1 MQATHWPYL
10 MHRHFKYS
18 WHRRARHRLGHSL
31 KARLVLLFLLL
42 ALAMTGIFSI
52 GMKFAL
58 STGWREAARPLVSD
72 YVDRLAQD
80 LGTPPSTERAKAL
93 TDRLPVRVR
102 ISGPSV
108 NWRSTSPSAQERDDP
123 VDSGGWRRDEAQLLE
138 RTTADGHTIV
148 FGLSPKTWNDRPRY
162 VGWVTLALL
171 LALTAAA
178 YAYVR
183 RLLRPLDDIRDG
195 AHRYG
200 SGDFGA
206 PIPIRR
212 QDELGQLATDVN
224 TMASDIHLMLE
235 AKRGLLL
242 AISHELRSPL
252 TRARLNAEL
261 LPEDTAI
268 TPQRDAL
275 LRDLNEM
282 RDLITDL
289 LESERLGAGHTAL
302 QTEPTDLAD
311 LVRDTAALLAPAAQG
326 LGVDLQLSP
335 GVPLLALDRTRM
347 RLLVRNLIA
356 NALRYGAVPD
366 HALQVTLETDGKVVL
381 LTVRDHGQGVDA
393 AALAHLT
400 EPFYRPDS
408 ARTRAG
414 GGVGL
419 GLHLCKLVALAH
431 GGSLT
436 LRNALPGLEVQVS
449 LHVP

>member
-1 MQATHWPYL
+1 
-10 MHRHFKYS
+10 
-18 WHRRARHRLGHSL
+18 
-31 KARLVLLFLLL
+31 
-42 ALAMTGIFSI
+42 
-52 GMKFAL
+52 
-58 STGWREAARPLVSD
+58 
-72 YVDRLAQD
+72 
-80 LGTPPSTERAKAL
+80 
-93 TDRLPVRVR
+93 
-102 ISGPSV
+102 
-108 NWRSTSPSAQERDDP
+108 
-123 VDSGGWRRDEAQLLE
+123 
-138 RTTADGHTIV
+138 
-148 FGLSPKTWNDRPRY
+148 
-162 VGWVTLALL
+162 
-171 LALTAAA
+171 
-178 YAYVR
+178 
-183 RLLRPLDDIRDG
+183 
-195 AHRYG
+195 
-200 SGDFGA
+200 
-206 PIPIRR
+206 
-212 QDELGQLATDVN
+212 
-224 TMASDIHLMLE
+224 
-235 AKRGLLL
+235 
-242 AISHELRSPL
+242 
-252 TRARLNAEL
+252 
-261 LPEDTAI
+261 
-268 TPQRDAL
+268 L